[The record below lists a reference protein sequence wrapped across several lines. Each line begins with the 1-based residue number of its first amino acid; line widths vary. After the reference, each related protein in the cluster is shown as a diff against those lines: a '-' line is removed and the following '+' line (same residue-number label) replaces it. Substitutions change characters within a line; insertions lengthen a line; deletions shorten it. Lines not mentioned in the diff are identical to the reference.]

1 MGILI
6 ERSRRSGK
14 IPTSSMADI
23 AFLLLIF
30 FLVTT
35 VFDQEKGLSLLLP
48 PPDVQVPVTPDNI
61 LHLGVLG
68 DGTVDVRRGA
78 SPQVQ
83 RARTDEIAGIW
94 RGEVARNPEL
104 IAAVKTAPDATYGA
118 MIDVLDQLQI
128 AGAQRV
134 NLGMLTAETAAPR

>member
-6 ERSRRSGK
+6 ERSRRSDR

-35 VFDQEKGLSLLLP
+35 VFDEEKGLSLVLP
-48 PPDVQVPVTPDNI
+48 PPDIQVPVTPDNI

-68 DGTVDVRRGA
+68 DGTVDIRRGA

-83 RARTDEIAGIW
+83 RARTDQIAGIW
-94 RGEVARNPEL
+94 QGEVARNPKL
-104 IAAVKTAPDATYGA
+104 IAAVKTAPNATYGA
-118 MIDVLDQLQI
+118 MIDVLDQLQL
-128 AGAQRV
+128 AGAERV
-134 NLGMLTAETAAPR
+134 NVGLLERETPLH